1 MQNLDRG
8 IRIVWANKSKRIAA
22 EIIALDREHILSY
35 IETMSSDLSA
45 MAVEADQQ
53 FLGYLLIWRLQ
64 KQKAA
69 EAWQAISGMEALIAS
84 WASLPSPRHDF
95 PSDRSCNP
103 SNGTGGN
110 WPSRNAAFSALSCWA
125 YR

>member
-22 EIIALDREHILSY
+22 EIIALDREHILNY

-53 FLGYLLIWRLQ
+53 FLGYLLNL
-64 KQKAA
+64 ASA
-69 EAWQAISGMEALIAS
+69 EAKSGRGLAGNQRHGSVDRIVGELAEPQAPSAHNK
-84 WASLPSPRHDF
+84 SL
-95 PSDRSCNP
+95 
-103 SNGTGGN
+103 
-110 WPSRNAAFSALSCWA
+110 A
-125 YR
+125 